1 MISPDFAAGNVTLT
15 IVRHLCTPNANEASR
30 TEFGTSFNDSS
41 VVLATIGY
49 LHLDFKPCIWG
60 FDTFTENEW
69 RGKRSLEML
78 SRKHFIELAK
88 VLAQS
93 KASENVINGVIAFC
107 KSENPRFLEY
117 RFRNYIR
124 KIRRDS
130 L

>member
-1 MISPDFAAGNVTLT
+1 LV
-15 IVRHLCTPNANEASR
+15 
-30 TEFGTSFNDSS
+30 
-41 VVLATIGY
+41 
-49 LHLDFKPCIWG
+49 
-60 FDTFTENEW
+60 FDTFAENEW

-78 SRKHFIELAK
+78 SRKHFVELAK
-88 VLAQS
+88 ALAES
-93 KASENVINGVIAFC
+93 EASENVIDGVIAFC

>member
-1 MISPDFAAGNVTLT
+1 MLLGAE
-15 IVRHLCTPNANEASR
+15 NAK
-30 TEFGTSFNDSS
+30 TD
-41 VVLATIGY
+41 LPPIGD
-49 LHLDFKPCIWG
+49 LHLDFNPCIWV

-69 RGKRSLEML
+69 RGKRSIEML

-88 VLAQS
+88 ILAQS

>member
-1 MISPDFAAGNVTLT
+1 
-15 IVRHLCTPNANEASR
+15 
-30 TEFGTSFNDSS
+30 
-41 VVLATIGY
+41 
-49 LHLDFKPCIWG
+49 
-60 FDTFTENEW
+60 
-69 RGKRSLEML
+69 ML